1 MISKEIFMGI
11 SETVGVITLVGI
23 VVYFIWMFVYDPKD
37 ESDKVLDY
45 NEQEDET

>member
-1 MISKEIFMGI
+1 MGI
-11 SETVGVITLVGI
+11 SEIVSVITLIGI

-45 NEQEDET
+45 DEQENET